1 MENKKYLKFLI
12 PLVAVVVIIESVI
25 LIGRSSA
32 NKKVVVDNNK
42 PVEVETKVVDL
53 KLESATNE
61 LKMNGTATVNLL
73 MSMKE
78 KKSLDSLAYYVKY
91 DPTAFEVT
99 NLKLSDRLPKPTFS
113 KVSTNKSMIV
123 ANFMVADQK
132 GLSLSD
138 KEKLTVMSFDITAK
152 KTGKF
157 NFEISSG
164 NEAKESVTM
173 FVENAT
179 SKVLPYSSNQLTINV
194 SR

>member
-53 KLESATNE
+53 KLESATSE